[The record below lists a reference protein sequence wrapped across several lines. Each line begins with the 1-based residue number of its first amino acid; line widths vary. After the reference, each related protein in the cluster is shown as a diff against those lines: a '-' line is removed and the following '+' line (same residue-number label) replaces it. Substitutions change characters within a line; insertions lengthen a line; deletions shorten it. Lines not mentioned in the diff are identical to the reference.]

1 MSRSGVP
8 RARSHGVSAPL
19 QRRRPVGRVAR
30 ESAPARRRAGRAPPA
45 GRAARGRSEGRGASG
60 SPRIHRTLNSTLLPV
75 AYISTVAEIKRGRR
89 PGPSTTR
96 DAILA
101 AARERFS
108 EHGYDRVRMRDV
120 AADAGVDVA
129 LVTYHFGSKD
139 GLFAAA
145 LEMPAP
151 MAALMA
157 DVLEHG
163 EHRRLRRAL
172 PAARARG
179 LGRRAHRRRA
189 RRARALG
196 DEPSARRRG
205 GCARSSRPSC
215 SRASRSGWTRPT
227 PASAPPCSAPS

>member
-1 MSRSGVP
+1 M
-8 RARSHGVSAPL
+8 
-19 QRRRPVGRVAR
+19 
-30 ESAPARRRAGRAPPA
+30 
-45 GRAARGRSEGRGASG
+45 
-60 SPRIHRTLNSTLLPV
+60 

-108 EHGYDRVRMRDV
+108 AQGFDRVRMRDV

-145 LEMPAP
+145 LEMPQP

-157 DVLEHG
+157 DALEHG
-163 EHRRLRRAL
+163 ELDDFAGRLLRRVLEVWDDELTGTALAALVRSAMSHPPAAERLREFVQAELLGRI
-172 PAARARG
+172 AARLDVPDAD
-179 LGRRAHRRRA
+179 RRAALFGSQVVGLLLYRYVLHVEPVASMDREEIVRRTA
-189 RRARALG
+189 PALQHHLTG
-196 DEPSARRRG
+196 S
-205 GCARSSRPSC
+205 
-215 SRASRSGWTRPT
+215 
-227 PASAPPCSAPS
+227 

>member
-1 MSRSGVP
+1 MD
-8 RARSHGVSAPL
+8 
-19 QRRRPVGRVAR
+19 
-30 ESAPARRRAGRAPPA
+30 
-45 GRAARGRSEGRGASG
+45 
-60 SPRIHRTLNSTLLPV
+60 
-75 AYISTVAEIKRGRR
+75 EIRRGRR

-108 EHGYDRVRMRDV
+108 AHGYDRVRMRDV

-163 EHRRLRRAL
+163 GIDDFGERLLRRVLELWDDERTGGAL
-172 PAARARG
+172 VALVRSAMSHPPAAEVLRAFVQTELLSRIAQRLDVPDADERAALFGSQLIG
-179 LGRRAHRRRA
+179 LMLYRHVLHVEPVASMPA
-189 RRARALG
+189 EELVARA
-196 DEPSARRRG
+196 A
-205 GCARSSRPSC
+205 
-215 SRASRSGWTRPT
+215 
-227 PASAPPCSAPS
+227 PALQRHLAGS